1 MKEKKVNRFHNLL
14 TFLRPHKGGL
24 SVPYPINSRG
34 SYPYNTSY
42 HDDVIERDMF
52 WYFIKKKHIF
62 LGRFVFQIFVPSV
75 VCCRTALLLLFRSN
89 ILVHRK
95 LSWI

>member
-24 SVPYPINSRG
+24 SIPYPINSRG

-42 HDDVIERDMF
+42 HDDVIERDMY
-52 WYFIKKKHIF
+52 WYFIKKNTFSWGVSYFKYLF
-62 LGRFVFQIFVPSV
+62 PRWSV
-75 VCCRTALLLLFRSN
+75 VARLYCCCSGVIFWSIVN
-89 ILVHRK
+89 
-95 LSWI
+95 

>member
-1 MKEKKVNRFHNLL
+1 MNRFHNLL

-24 SVPYPINSRG
+24 SIPYPINSCG

-52 WYFIKKKHIF
+52 WYFIKKTHF
-62 LGRFVFQIFVPSV
+62 PG
-75 VCCRTALLLLFRSN
+75 AFRISN
-89 ILVHRK
+89 ICSLGGL
-95 LSWI
+95 LSHGSTVVVQV

>member
-24 SVPYPINSRG
+24 SIPYPINSRG

-42 HDDVIERDMF
+42 HDYVIERDMF
-52 WYFIKKKHIF
+52 WYFIKKTHFPGAFHILNICS
-62 LGRFVFQIFVPSV
+62 LGGLLSHGSTV
-75 VCCRTALLLLFRSN
+75 V
-89 ILVHRK
+89 VQG
-95 LSWI
+95 